1 MKPMVFDENPR
12 LGVLT
17 TAAVLEGSPILMVSH
32 DEDDGGWQFLCG
44 TSNDPEDGRIVHL
57 EEIVG
62 RDPTV
67 MAVAD
72 LPLGWIAFR
81 SAVGGQWQRERQ

>member
-17 TAAVLEGSPILMVSH
+17 TSAVLEGSPILMVSH

-44 TSNDPEDGRIVHL
+44 SSNDPEDGRIVHL
-57 EEIVG
+57 EEIVR

-67 MAVAD
+67 TAVAD

-81 SAVGGQWQRERQ
+81 SAVGGEWQREPQ